1 MQVNYAADAITKM
14 INSGAK
20 SMVLKPEVLKNY
32 IEYVK
37 KHMQGK
43 TEGTGSMIED
53 CVVLKARCSGSRA
66 PWPAGIRMRPGS
78 TGPSGPWTW

>member
-1 MQVNYAADAITKM
+1 MLKVNYAADAITKM

-43 TEGTGSMIED
+43 TEGAGSMIED
-53 CVVLKARCSGSRA
+53 
-66 PWPAGIRMRPGS
+66 
-78 TGPSGPWTW
+78 